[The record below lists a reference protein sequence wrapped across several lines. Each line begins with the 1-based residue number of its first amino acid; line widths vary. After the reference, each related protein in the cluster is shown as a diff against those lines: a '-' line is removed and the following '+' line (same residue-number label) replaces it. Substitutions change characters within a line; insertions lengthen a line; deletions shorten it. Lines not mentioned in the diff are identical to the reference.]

1 MDNRHENSKK
11 SPSAAFARLPKTL
24 LALAAFSLAAIVC
37 GNAAPPPDIDWLEP
51 IPIANSSNEYRE
63 YRATLP
69 HTAMQQKRAA
79 LLAFKRDPIWLKI
92 PPEIRLAIERNVD
105 YIAVFPSDTYS
116 SRVVFIYSRNIIVVR
131 ENGVYEII
139 ILNNDLIRWVYAV
152 YPTIINPRTGRFFR
166 SLPDPRPIE
175 PAPRAI
181 PTRSRAAVPPR
192 TTPAAKPNPT
202 PNPTPTP
209 QRNVLPAN
217 PGTKTIPEK
226 HASTPV
232 RQPTTNPAPNAAQKP
247 VTAPVRATTNPAPN
261 AAQKPVT
268 APVRATTNPA
278 TPARTT
284 TPATPVRATTN
295 PTTPVRTTN
304 PTTPARQATPTPART
319 TTPST
324 PARSTPT
331 TMPARQSSPATTS
344 HQSAPANS
352 SPARTSSPSGNGGSS
367 SHSSSND
374 RQQSSSPRR
383 H

>member
-24 LALAAFSLAAIVC
+24 LALAAFSLAAAVC

-166 SLPDPRPIE
+166 SLPDSRPIE
-175 PAPRAI
+175 PRARAI
-181 PTRSRAAVPPR
+181 PTRPRAAVSPR
-192 TTPAAKPNPT
+192 PTPATKPNPA

-217 PGTKTIPEK
+217 PGAKTIPEK
-226 HASTPV
+226 HAATPV
-232 RQPTTNPAPNAAQKP
+232 RQPTTNPTPNAAQKP
-247 VTAPVRATTNPAPN
+247 VAAPVRAATNPASPARATTNPTTPVRATTNP
-261 AAQKPVT
+261 V
-268 APVRATTNPA
+268 

-295 PTTPVRTTN
+295 PATPVRTTN
-304 PTTPARQATPTPART
+304 PTTPVRQATPTPVRT
-319 TTPST
+319 TTPAT

-331 TMPARQSSPATTS
+331 TMPTRQSSSPATTS

-352 SPARTSSPSGNGGSS
+352 SPARTSSPSGGSS
-367 SHSSSND
+367 SHSSND
-374 RQQSSSPRR
+374 RQQSSSPHR

>member
-24 LALAAFSLAAIVC
+24 LALAAFSLAATIC

-166 SLPDPRPIE
+166 SLPDPSPIE

-192 TTPAAKPNPT
+192 TTPAAKPNPA

-217 PGTKTIPEK
+217 PGAKTIPEK

-232 RQPTTNPAPNAAQKP
+232 RQPTTNPTPNAAQKP
-247 VTAPVRATTNPAPN
+247 VTAPVRATTNPAVS
-261 AAQKPVT
+261 A
-268 APVRATTNPA
+268 RATTNP
-278 TPARTT
+278 T
-284 TPATPVRATTN
+284 TPARATTN
-295 PTTPVRTTN
+295 PTTPVRATN
-304 PTTPARQATPTPART
+304 PTTPSPVRQATPTPVRT
-319 TTPST
+319 TTPAT

-367 SHSSSND
+367 SSHSSPND
-374 RQQSSSPRR
+374 RQQSSSPHR

>member
-24 LALAAFSLAAIVC
+24 LALAAFSLAAAVC

-131 ENGVYEII
+131 ENGVYEIV

-166 SLPDPRPIE
+166 SLPDSRPIE
-175 PAPRAI
+175 PRARAI
-181 PTRSRAAVPPR
+181 PTRPRAAVSPR
-192 TTPAAKPNPT
+192 PTPATKPNPA
-202 PNPTPTP
+202 PSPTPTP

-217 PGTKTIPEK
+217 PGAKTIPEK
-226 HASTPV
+226 HAATPV
-232 RQPTTNPAPNAAQKP
+232 RQPTTNPTPNAAQKP
-247 VTAPVRATTNPAPN
+247 V
-261 AAQKPVT
+261 
-268 APVRATTNPA
+268 
-278 TPARTT
+278 
-284 TPATPVRATTN
+284 ATPVRATTN
-295 PTTPVRTTN
+295 PVAPARATTN
-304 PTTPARQATPTPART
+304 PATPVRQATPTPVRT
-319 TTPST
+319 TTPAT

-331 TMPARQSSPATTS
+331 TMPTRQSSSPATTS

-352 SPARTSSPSGNGGSS
+352 SPARTSSPSGGSS
-367 SHSSSND
+367 SHSSAND
-374 RQQSSSPRR
+374 RQQSSSPHR